1 MVHFPTQWKGGVRI
15 TDKELYMCHVESLE
29 SDEGKE
35 ANMLLAIVFLVFVA
49 GGASAAVDAVRKPAA
64 YLPFSSS
71 CEYTCHGSV

>member
-1 MVHFPTQWKGGVRI
+1 
-15 TDKELYMCHVESLE
+15 
-29 SDEGKE
+29 
-35 ANMLLAIVFLVFVA
+35 MLLAVVLLVFVA